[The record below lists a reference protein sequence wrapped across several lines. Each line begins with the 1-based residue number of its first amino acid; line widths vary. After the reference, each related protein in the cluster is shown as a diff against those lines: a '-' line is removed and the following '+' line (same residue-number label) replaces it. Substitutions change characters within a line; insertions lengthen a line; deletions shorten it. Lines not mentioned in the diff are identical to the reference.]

1 MLVLGPPISLSHSL
15 GFSSIPNASSLHLL
29 AMLDMSEE
37 QALTFLSQSMQSS
50 QGVSRIKRSLVVLP
64 FL

>member
-15 GFSSIPNASSLHLL
+15 GFSSIPSASSLHLL

-37 QALTFLSQSMQSS
+37 QALTFLSQSMHSS
-50 QGVSRIKRSLVVLP
+50 QGGSGIKRSLVVLP